1 MFDYK
6 NALNGIKAN
15 LFDIYENQ
23 EQIIGLEENEKIRN
37 QRLNKFIEI
46 KDIALM
52 LLEEIESLYINNI
65 NQENL
70 NINKLNNPKI
80 PQIEEESEILNLIQN
95 NTKEKIDSSNDIEE
109 DVSSDTDDESSNDV
123 EEDVSGNTDDESSND
138 VEEDVSS
145 DTEDDESF
153 NDLEEDVSGNTEEDE
168 SSNDA
173 EEDVS
178 SDIENDGKSPTV
190 DENISTDEK
199 EGFDTK
205 KYYLECEKDHVNFA
219 YVPKK
224 LFNKIKKNANLS
236 LNNTND
242 VEESDNDID
251 FSNNEVD
258 DKDMNNSRFEKIDM
272 EKPKGIIVRS
282 DQYMKLALSRHRQEG
297 VVKEAKIFRI
307 NEVKKKQREN
317 QKIELEKAKVN
328 IDI

>member
-95 NTKEKIDSSNDIEE
+95 NTNEKIDSSNDIEE
-109 DVSSDTDDESSNDV
+109 DVSSDT
-123 EEDVSGNTDDESSND
+123 EE
-138 VEEDVSS
+138 
-145 DTEDDESF
+145 DESF
-153 NDLEEDVSGNTEEDE
+153 NDVVEDVSGNTEEDE

-173 EEDVS
+173 EEDVSGDTEEDESSNDVEENVSGDTEDESSNDVEEDVS

-190 DENISTDEK
+190 DENISTDED
-199 EGFDTK
+199 FDTK